1 MSSTHMEEQLRDG
14 SALLSFM
21 WFNIAKRVVEKAAV
35 IYELNEDQVAALRK
49 VFLRPNDYTVE
60 IS

>member
-1 MSSTHMEEQLRDG
+1 MDEQLRDG

-21 WFNIAKRVVEKAAV
+21 WFNIAKRVVEKAAI